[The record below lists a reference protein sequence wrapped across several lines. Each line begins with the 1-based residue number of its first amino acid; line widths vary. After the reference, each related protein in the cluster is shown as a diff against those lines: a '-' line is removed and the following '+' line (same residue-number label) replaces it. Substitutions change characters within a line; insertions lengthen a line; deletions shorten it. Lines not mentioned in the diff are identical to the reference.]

1 MKIINYK
8 KSKKEQ
14 VFEILDKQGYIL
26 DDQSAKIFG
35 NDGIYKIHEYVRIWE
50 RLQRDREFFKDKEI
64 VTKERGHR
72 MHLVRIKHSEQKELD
87 NEFYKVGKE
96 FWNEIKLKD

>member
-26 DDQSAKIFG
+26 DKEVYKIFG
-35 NDGIYKIHEYVRIWE
+35 EMGLYKIHEYLRIWKK
-50 RLQRDREFFKDKEI
+50 LKADREFFKDKVI
-64 VTKERGHR
+64 VAKEKGHR
-72 MHLVRIKHSEQKELD
+72 MHLVKIKHNEQKELD